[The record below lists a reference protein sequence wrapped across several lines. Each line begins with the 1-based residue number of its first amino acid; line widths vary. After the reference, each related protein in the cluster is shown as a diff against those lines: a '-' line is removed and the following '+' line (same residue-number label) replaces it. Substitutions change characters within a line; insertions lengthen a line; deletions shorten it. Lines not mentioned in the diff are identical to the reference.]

1 MKSLANSYVIHL
13 RSFKLSPMVAK
24 IRNLLSEKGLDG
36 FLVTNLINV
45 RYLTGFTG
53 SNGQVLITRDAA
65 IFMTDFRYKIQSR
78 QEVREGFEIVVYGS
92 YMDELKKLVS
102 EYGIKTLGV
111 EGNHVTVVS
120 FNNMKEKLEGVELVP
135 LDGVVEDLRII
146 KSPEELELL
155 RKSQEINHRLFWE
168 IMNFIEPGKMTE
180 RDVAI
185 EIEYLAKKLG
195 ADDVSFRPIV
205 ASGPHS
211 ALPHASPRDVVIAP
225 NDVLLLDFGV
235 FYRGYASDMT
245 RTVWVGSRPT
255 EDFLE
260 IYNIVLEAQEMV
272 EERARVGMTNRE
284 VDAIARDYIRENGF
298 GENFGHGL
306 GHGIGLEIHEAPY
319 FSHRASEYVL
329 KGGEVFTVEPG
340 IYLEGKFGVRIE
352 DMVYADAS
360 SGGLEIITRTTKNIN
375 ELKIE

>member
-1 MKSLANSYVIHL
+1 
-13 RSFKLSPMVAK
+13 MVAK

-36 FLVTNLINV
+36 FLVSNLINV

-53 SNGQVLITRDAA
+53 TNGQVLITKDVAL
-65 IFMTDFRYKIQSR
+65 FMTDFRYKIQSR
-78 QEVREGFEIVVYGS
+78 QEVREGFEILVYSS
-92 YMDELKKLVS
+92 YMDELRKVLQ
-102 EYGIKTLGV
+102 EYGVKSLGI
-111 EGNHVTVVS
+111 EGNHVSVVS
-120 FNNMKEKLEGVELVP
+120 FENMKKKLEGVELVP

-146 KSPEELELL
+146 KTPEELELL
-155 RKSQEINHRLFWE
+155 KKSQEINHRLFWE
-168 IMNFIEPGKMTE
+168 IMNFIEPGRMTE

-195 ADDVSFRPIV
+195 ADDVSFKPIV

-211 ALPHASPRDVVIAP
+211 ALPHAKPRDVVISP
-225 NDVLLLDFGV
+225 NEVLLLDFGV
-235 FYRGYASDMT
+235 FYQGYASDMT
-245 RTVWVGSRPT
+245 RTVWVGSKPT
-255 EDFLE
+255 SDFLE

-272 EERARVGMTNRE
+272 EEKAKVGMTNRE
-284 VDAIARDYIRENGF
+284 IDAIARNYIRENGF
-298 GENFGHGL
+298 GDNFGHGL

-319 FSHRASEYVL
+319 FSQKASEYVL

-352 DMVYADAS
+352 DMVYANPSTGILDV
-360 SGGLEIITRTTKNIN
+360 ITRTTKNIN

>member
-1 MKSLANSYVIHL
+1 MI
-13 RSFKLSPMVAK
+13 AK

-36 FLVTNLINV
+36 FLVTNLVNV

-53 SNGQVLITRDAA
+53 SNGQVLITKDAA
-65 IFMTDFRYKIQSR
+65 LFMTDFRYKIQSR
-78 QEVREGFEIVVYGS
+78 EEVRGDFEIIVYSS
-92 YMDELKKLVS
+92 YMDELRRIVS
-102 EYGIKTLGV
+102 EYGIKGLGV
-111 EGNHVTVVS
+111 EGNHITVTS
-120 FNNMKEKLEGVELVP
+120 FRNMREKLEGVELVP
-135 LDGVVEDLRII
+135 LDGVVEELRVI
-146 KSPEELELL
+146 KTPQELELL

-185 EIEYLAKKLG
+185 EIEYLARKLG

-211 ALPHASPRDVVIAP
+211 ALPHASPRNVLISP

-245 RTVWVGSRPT
+245 RTVWVGIRPT

-272 EERARVGMTNRE
+272 EEKARVGMTTRE
-284 VDAIARDYIRENGF
+284 IDAIARDYIRENGF
-298 GENFGHGL
+298 GEHFGHGL

-319 FSHRASEYVL
+319 FSGRASEYVL
-329 KGGEVFTVEPG
+329 RGGEVFTVEPG

-352 DMVYADAS
+352 DMVYADPS
-360 SGGLEIITRTTKNIN
+360 SGELDIITRTTKNIN

>member
-1 MKSLANSYVIHL
+1 MIG
-13 RSFKLSPMVAK
+13 K
-24 IRNLLSEKGLDG
+24 IRNLLSEKGLDA
-36 FLVTNLINV
+36 FLVTNLVNV

-53 SNGQVLITRDAA
+53 SNGQVLITRDRAV
-65 IFMTDFRYKIQSR
+65 FMSDFRYKLQAR
-78 QEVREGFEIVVYGS
+78 QEVSDSFEVIIYSS
-92 YMDELKKLVS
+92 YLQELSKLLKDSSVS
-102 EYGIKTLGV
+102 SLGI
-111 EGNHVTVVS
+111 EGNHVSVS
-120 FNNMKEKLEGVELVP
+120 SFENLKKKLEGVELVP

-146 KSPEELELL
+146 KTPEELELI

-195 ADDVSFRPIV
+195 ADDVSFKPIV

-211 ALPHASPRDVVIAP
+211 ALPHAKPRDVIIAP
-225 NDVLLLDFGV
+225 NEVLLLDFGV

-245 RTVWVGSRPT
+245 RTVWVGSKPT

-260 IYNIVLEAQEMV
+260 IYNIVLDAQEMV
-272 EERARVGMTNRE
+272 EEEARVGMTNIE
-284 VDAIARDYIRENGF
+284 IDAIARNYISAQGF
-298 GENFGHGL
+298 GEHFGHGL

-319 FSHRASEYVL
+319 FSNRASEYVL

-340 IYLEGKFGVRIE
+340 IYLDGRFGVRIE
-352 DMVYADAS
+352 DMVYADS
-360 SGGLEIITRTTKNIN
+360 RSGALELITRTTKNIN
-375 ELKIE
+375 ELKVE